1 MDILSDSIST
11 SMSITSKSGA
21 ATAIT
26 SKSGATT
33 AITSKSGAATS
44 ITSKSGA
51 ETAISTQKYIVIDEI
66 VTLTTI
72 AGGEESILTFPEDE
86 YIDHMEDLQE

>member
-33 AITSKSGAATS
+33 AITSKSGA
-44 ITSKSGA
+44 
-51 ETAISTQKYIVIDEI
+51 ETAITTQKYIVIDEI
-66 VTLTTI
+66 VTLTNI
-72 AGGEESILTFPEDE
+72 AGGEKSILTFPEDE
-86 YIDHMEDLQE
+86 YIDHMEELQQ

>member
-33 AITSKSGAATS
+33 AITSKSGA
-44 ITSKSGA
+44 
-51 ETAISTQKYIVIDEI
+51 ETAITTQKYIVIDEI

>member
-21 ATAIT
+21 AT
-26 SKSGATT
+26 S
-33 AITSKSGAATS
+33 ITSKSGAATS